1 MANFS
6 NEFDLNDDIDRH
18 VAIAE
23 AARISAEIKVLKDD
37 LQWFADEFRLFYHGG
52 KVEKGANGATVSVA
66 VPNDPKRPLDTKKIE
81 SAFPVSE
88 YPLYYKEEKTRAAA
102 VTFRK

>member
-6 NEFDLNDDIDRH
+6 NDYDLNDDVDRH

-23 AARISAEIKVLKDD
+23 ASRIAAKIKVLEDD
-37 LQWFADEFRLFYHGG
+37 LTWFKDEFRLFYNEG
-52 KVEKGANGATVSVA
+52 KIEEGVNGATVTVA
-66 VPNDPKRPLDTKKIE
+66 VPNNPKRHLNTKKME
-81 SAFPVSE
+81 SNFPVSE